1 MKIEKHTHTHLHND
15 TTRILMCL
23 VLCLKSQI
31 DVEEIV
37 HAANNEV
44 LIEQTLD
51 QLIAKWNQLTFT
63 FHSHSK
69 RKHTRAFTLEHTDK
83 IIQIFEDD
91 AMQLQ
96 ILSTSP

>member
-1 MKIEKHTHTHLHND
+1 M
-15 TTRILMCL
+15 
-23 VLCLKSQI
+23 
-31 DVEEIV
+31 

-51 QLIAKWNQLTFT
+51 QLIAKWNQLTFA
-63 FHSHSK
+63 FQPHSK
-69 RKHTRAFTLEHTDK
+69 LSRAFTLENTDK
-83 IIQIFEDD
+83 IIEIVDED

>member
-1 MKIEKHTHTHLHND
+1 M
-15 TTRILMCL
+15 
-23 VLCLKSQI
+23 
-31 DVEEIV
+31 

-51 QLIAKWNQLTFT
+51 QLIAKWSQLTFT
-63 FHSHSK
+63 FQAHSK
-69 RKHTRAFTLEHTDK
+69 RKHTRAFTLENTDK

>member
-1 MKIEKHTHTHLHND
+1 M
-15 TTRILMCL
+15 
-23 VLCLKSQI
+23 

-37 HAANNEV
+37 HAASNEV

-51 QLIAKWNQLTFT
+51 KLIAKWDQLMFT
-63 FHSHSK
+63 FQPHTK
-69 RKHTRAFTLEHTDK
+69 RTQKRAFTLQQTDK
-83 IIQIFEDD
+83 IVQIIEED

>member
-1 MKIEKHTHTHLHND
+1 M
-15 TTRILMCL
+15 
-23 VLCLKSQI
+23 

-51 QLIAKWNQLTFT
+51 QLIAKWDRLTFT
-63 FHSHSK
+63 FRTHLK
-69 RKHTRAFTLEHTDK
+69 RTEKRAFTLENTDK
-83 IIQIFEDD
+83 IIQIIEDD

-96 ILSTSP
+96 TLSTSQ

>member
-1 MKIEKHTHTHLHND
+1 MQ
-15 TTRILMCL
+15 
-23 VLCLKSQI
+23 V

-51 QLIAKWNQLTFT
+51 RLIAKWDRLMFT
-63 FHSHSK
+63 FEPHSK
-69 RKHTRAFTLEHTDK
+69 RTHKWSFILQHTDK
-83 IIQIFEDD
+83 IIQIIEED

>member
-1 MKIEKHTHTHLHND
+1 M
-15 TTRILMCL
+15 ILIQWHFAW
-23 VLCLKSQI
+23 LKLQV

-51 QLIAKWNQLTFT
+51 KLIAKWDQLMFT
-63 FHSHSK
+63 FRPHTK
-69 RKHTRAFTLEHTDK
+69 RTQQRAFTLENTDK
-83 IIQIFEDD
+83 IIQIIEED

>member
-1 MKIEKHTHTHLHND
+1 
-15 TTRILMCL
+15 MCC
-23 VLCLKSQI
+23 VFGKSLQA

-51 QLIAKWNQLTFT
+51 QLIAKWDRLTFT
-63 FHSHSK
+63 FCTHSK
-69 RKHTRAFTLEHTDK
+69 RAHKRAFTLEHTDK
-83 IIQIFEDD
+83 IIQIIEDD

>member
-1 MKIEKHTHTHLHND
+1 M
-15 TTRILMCL
+15 
-23 VLCLKSQI
+23 
-31 DVEEIV
+31 

-51 QLIAKWNQLTFT
+51 KLIAKWDQLIFT
-63 FHSHSK
+63 FQPHSK
-69 RKHTRAFTLEHTDK
+69 RLQKRAFTIENTDK
-83 IIQIFEDD
+83 IIQIIEED

>member
-1 MKIEKHTHTHLHND
+1 M
-15 TTRILMCL
+15 
-23 VLCLKSQI
+23 

-63 FHSHSK
+63 FRSHSK
-69 RKHTRAFTLEHTDK
+69 RKHTRAFTLENTDK

>member
-1 MKIEKHTHTHLHND
+1 M
-15 TTRILMCL
+15 
-23 VLCLKSQI
+23 

-51 QLIAKWNQLTFT
+51 ELISKWDRLMFT
-63 FHSHSK
+63 FQPHSK
-69 RKHTRAFTLEHTDK
+69 RTHKSACTLEHTDK
-83 IIQIFEDD
+83 IIQIIEED

>member
-1 MKIEKHTHTHLHND
+1 M
-15 TTRILMCL
+15 
-23 VLCLKSQI
+23 
-31 DVEEIV
+31 DVEEVV

-51 QLIAKWNQLTFT
+51 QLIAKWNRLRFS
-63 FHSHSK
+63 FRVHSK
-69 RKHTRAFTLEHTDK
+69 RSHVRAFTLQSTDK
-83 IIQIFEDD
+83 IIQIIEDD

>member
-1 MKIEKHTHTHLHND
+1 MQL
-15 TTRILMCL
+15 
-23 VLCLKSQI
+23 

-51 QLIAKWNQLTFT
+51 QLIAKWDRLTFT
-63 FHSHSK
+63 FCTHSK
-69 RKHTRAFTLEHTDK
+69 RSEKRAFTLENTDK
-83 IIQIFEDD
+83 IIQIIEDD

-96 ILSTSP
+96 ILSTSQ